1 MVESQTQAFCF
12 ENPTRLLI
20 LKWINTTERKLTW
33 PDTHRPAKKK
43 PTLLFI
49 HTTDTFTYIILKKHV
64 QLHILFLSD
73 LSFYAHLFYLLFIGG
88 KKHTPFS

>member
-1 MVESQTQAFCF
+1 MVESQTQPFCF

-43 PTLLFI
+43 TNNITFHTYKRHFYI
-49 HTTDTFTYIILKKHV
+49 HYPEKTCTITHTF
-64 QLHILFLSD
+64 S
-73 LSFYAHLFYLLFIGG
+73 
-88 KKHTPFS
+88 

>member
-1 MVESQTQAFCF
+1 MVASQIQAFCF

-33 PDTHRPAKKK
+33 PDTHRPAKTK
-43 PTLLFI
+43 PRTLLFI

-64 QLHILFLSD
+64 VQLHILS
-73 LSFYAHLFYLLFIGG
+73 
-88 KKHTPFS
+88 